1 MTTTTFDTSTCPA
14 WRARPG
20 WHVSE
25 DGQAWAN
32 HDTTRWDHA
41 SLPSTARIGRPEV
54 HGRL

>member
-1 MTTTTFDTSTCPA
+1 MTTTTLDTSTCPA

-25 DGQAWAN
+25 DGQAWAH